1 MGINISEHNVKS
13 PLIFINTR
21 LQRYF
26 PLRYHCLSL
35 YPSSRVPSSS
45 SSAINDTWMKKF
57 KILCYM
63 SETTNM
69 TRSPRM
75 TALWFVLEESKYL
88 VEIDVPKTDKN
99 VRTSKVEAEP
109 LSF

>member
-1 MGINISEHNVKS
+1 
-13 PLIFINTR
+13 
-21 LQRYF
+21 
-26 PLRYHCLSL
+26 
-35 YPSSRVPSSS
+35 
-45 SSAINDTWMKKF
+45 
-57 KILCYM
+57 
-63 SETTNM
+63 
-69 TRSPRM
+69 M